1 MAISLLK
8 IISQSY
14 SYFSAFKVFTIQC
27 SAPRPDGIHA
37 PFKILSTITLIAL
50 RDVVAEKMGRHP
62 KTVRLQYRLDSDKAK
77 QASTSIHS
85 NDELDIFIGRLQD
98 LIVPGCLP
106 SGHKST
112 RAPKNPVVHFED
124 TSFGNGGSAHPS
136 KGVSMLRPPSPISQ
150 SFFFQGAKGSG
161 MSGAA
166 KQKTTSGESADPE
179 LDGASRRLKL
189 IRKLQ
194 ERWRCKIHS
203 KGTDRWCYSPSG
215 GNICQTMTISNLS
228 FWAIQIVCT
237 ILSL

>member
-150 SFFFQGAKGSG
+150 SFFFPGCKRFRHVWRSQA
-161 MSGAA
+161 
-166 KQKTTSGESADPE
+166 EDNI
-179 LDGASRRLKL
+179 RRVCRPRARWSQPPSQTDTEAPRTMEVQNPLK
-189 IRKLQ
+189 R
-194 ERWRCKIHS
+194 
-203 KGTDRWCYSPSG
+203 Y
-215 GNICQTMTISNLS
+215 
-228 FWAIQIVCT
+228 
-237 ILSL
+237 